1 MSKEDKNMTITNRIH
16 FRMMFLIHEDLYGL
30 FRDPYEA
37 LSAAGLEPGQ
47 KVLEIG
53 CGPGFFTIPA
63 ARIVGEEGRVVTLD
77 ISPLAI
83 ERVQQKIEQ
92 EGVTNVE
99 TILADAAQTG
109 LPDESFDL
117 VFLFGFRHSGGD
129 MEDIL
134 TEQHRLLKPGG
145 ILSTEGQLWNSS
157 RLFRPVKQEG
167 RILQFA
173 KIG

>member
-1 MSKEDKNMTITNRIH
+1 MTITDRIH
-16 FRMMFLIHEDLYGL
+16 FRMMSLVHEDLYGL

-47 KVLEIG
+47 EVLEVG
-53 CGPGFFTIPA
+53 CGPGFFTIAA
-63 ARIVGEEGRVVTLD
+63 ARIVGEKGRVVTLD

-92 EGVTNVE
+92 EGVTNVQ
-99 TILADAAQTG
+99 TILADATQTG
-109 LPDESFDL
+109 LPDESCDL
-117 VFLFGFRHSGGD
+117 VFLFGFRNIVGD

-134 TEQHRLLKPGG
+134 AEQHRLLKPGG
-145 ILSTEGQLWNSS
+145 IISTEGQLWNSS
-157 RLFRPVKQEG
+157 ELFRPLKSEG
-167 RILQFA
+167 RIFQFA